1 LTAIVQRSEITRSL
15 ETGQRRLALSRAHA
29 LFTLTEQVFA
39 VAKGLTDLSLAEEE
53 VAPLIR
59 RLHEES
65 PWSGPTLQSVL
76 ADIHQGKGNRLKAIV
91 ENGQRIID
99 SLPAPKREQ
108 VMSAIERMMEAER
121 AHVASIHTEAL
132 TKQAESLRIR
142 HGLETLHRIKE
153 DRERLAK
160 HTAQLEDLKAV
171 VSKTHQAM
179 MATPDGPT
187 FSELQ
192 EAFLAE
198 RAKGNDAEKPWSAD
212 VVAQAR
218 TTFAMFLSLVGDVKV
233 ATLTRQQVGRFKADV
248 LSLPTNWGKSQKFER
263 SAQDW
268 IDSAKASKTKVPT
281 LSAKTVK
288 RHFSALS
295 GYWRWLEQRDLV
307 PVNVWGGWFRTT
319 KKKSGK
325 AVQPFSPANLVK
337 ILSSDW
343 FTEATPWDSP
353 RRWVPLIALFSGMR
367 LEEICRL
374 RPAYDIKAV
383 DGILCFDIC
392 EHPDGWTP
400 KSEAGTRVV
409 PVHPVLIDLGIERLV
424 AHNRKLGA
432 VHLFPE
438 YERLNSIRRKKLGA
452 VMTRDFSYLKSSRLK
467 LPKNQVFHS
476 FRHTVATALHNA
488 NPPLPRDW
496 IDAMMGH
503 AVDEGESEGRKT
515 YTAGYTTANLQ
526 AVVNALVYPSEILRI
541 ISSTAG

>member
-1 LTAIVQRSEITRSL
+1 
-15 ETGQRRLALSRAHA
+15 
-29 LFTLTEQVFA
+29 
-39 VAKGLTDLSLAEEE
+39 
-53 VAPLIR
+53 
-59 RLHEES
+59 
-65 PWSGPTLQSVL
+65 
-76 ADIHQGKGNRLKAIV
+76 
-91 ENGQRIID
+91 
-99 SLPAPKREQ
+99 
-108 VMSAIERMMEAER
+108 M
-121 AHVASIHTEAL
+121 
-132 TKQAESLRIR
+132 TKQAETLRIR
-142 HGLETLHRIKE
+142 HSLETLNLIKK
-153 DRERLAK
+153 DGERLAE
-160 HTAQLEDLKAV
+160 HTAQPEDLKAV
-171 VSKTHQAM
+171 VSKTHHAM
-179 MATPDGPT
+179 TATPDGPT
-187 FSELQ
+187 FSEFQ

-198 RAKGNDAEKPWSAD
+198 RAKGNDAEKPSSAD

-218 TTFAMFLSLVGDVKV
+218 TTFAMFLPLVGDVKV

-248 LSLPTNWGKSQKFER
+248 LSLPTNWGKSHTIDR

-288 RHFSALS
+288 RHLSALS

-325 AVQPFSPANLVK
+325 AVQPFSPTNLVK
-337 ILSSDW
+337 IFGSDW
-343 FTEATPWDSP
+343 FDESTKWDSP

-383 DGILCFDIC
+383 DGISCFDIC

-409 PVHPVLIDLGIERLV
+409 PVHPVLIELGIERLV
-424 AHNRKLGA
+424 AQAKKSRA

-438 YERLNSIRRKKLGA
+438 YERLASIRRKKLGA
-452 VMTRDFSYLKSSRLK
+452 VMTRDFSYLKTKKLD
-467 LPKNQVFHS
+467 LPKNQVFQS

-488 NPPLPRDW
+488 NPALPRDW

-515 YTAGYTTANLQ
+515 YTARYTT
-526 AVVNALVYPSEILRI
+526 
-541 ISSTAG
+541 